1 MDAEKDEL
9 DDKLKE
15 LQSVCDPVIQQV
27 YQDMGG
33 QGQADDDDEDFNE
46 DL

>member
-27 YQDMGG
+27 YQ
-33 QGQADDDDEDFNE
+33 A
-46 DL
+46 